1 MKTQTLNEKNL
12 KESPTAPTLLTTR
25 EQEAVAAA
33 GGVPGGVVN
42 RNPKAE

>member
-1 MKTQTLNEKNL
+1 MKPHTSNEKNL
-12 KESPTAPTLLTTR
+12 KESTTSPTLLTTR